1 MVFDSEGEPKP
12 WSLEENKRLNQLY
25 NIELLDIIKISKIM
39 KRTPEVIMCQLK
51 SLKCVGGG
59 GIRPQPRGQQEYEC
73 DRNNYF
79 SLKRAELRIQEG
91 RGMGMLVEYQRM
103 NNNGWM
109 ERIPIIDEHEINNL
123 IHNIIDKYQSMDDVL
138 PYMVDDTTE
147 KNNNLQQEVNNLKKE
162 VNELKK
168 QMNELREII
177 GV

>member
-1 MVFDSEGEPKP
+1 
-12 WSLEENKRLNQLY
+12 
-25 NIELLDIIKISKIM
+25 
-39 KRTPEVIMCQLK
+39 
-51 SLKCVGGG
+51 
-59 GIRPQPRGQQEYEC
+59 
-73 DRNNYF
+73 
-79 SLKRAELRIQEG
+79 
-91 RGMGMLVEYQRM
+91 MLVEYQRM

-162 VNELKK
+162 VNELKQ

>member
-1 MVFDSEGEPKP
+1 MFFDSEGEPKP

-25 NIELLDIIKISKIM
+25 NTELLDIIKISKIM
-39 KRTPEVIMCQLK
+39 KRTPEVIMRQLK
-51 SLKCVGGG
+51 SLKCVGGN
-59 GIRPQPRGQQEYEC
+59 IRGQREYEC

-79 SLKRAELRIQEG
+79 SLKRTELTRIKEG

-109 ERIPIIDEHEINNL
+109 ERIPISDEHEINNL

-162 VNELKK
+162 VNELK
-168 QMNELREII
+168 QQINELREII